1 MKTPYFSCSFCGNL
15 IPSTHLIK
23 GFFMGRFILVFAVG
37 LASIQLAAG
46 QTVTTDPVGFVQ
58 PFNGSPN
65 QINLLANSDTLVSSP
80 FTRPPAFTGAISS
93 IAGNVITVVGSPGWT
108 TSPQQFVY
116 AQGTQPNHYYVLI
129 GAIAS
134 SPSKEGH
141 IYNVTANGSN
151 TLTVDTTN
159 DNLTGIPVNTQVIL
173 IPHQTL
179 GTVFRVGDPPA
190 GDANVSY
197 TPTTNT
203 HQFKTQVLIPDRTTT
218 GINLASSATY
228 YYINSGANVGWRLFG
243 DAVTTDHGDDV
254 LVPNSYFTVRN
265 QNGAPGLT
273 LTTVGSV
280 LTKKLALPLA
290 TSASGKQDN
299 AVTMVRPVSV
309 SLNNSGLN
317 PADGSFVATTNT
329 HNFQDQLFLY
339 DNTQAS
345 TNKSA
350 SATYYYINSGG
361 NVGWRLFGDSVTND
375 HGGDL
380 IQAGSAI
387 TIRKAQGTGSPV
399 YWTNAPTY

>member
-1 MKTPYFSCSFCGNL
+1 
-15 IPSTHLIK
+15 
-23 GFFMGRFILVFAVG
+23 MGRFILVFVIG
-37 LASIQLAAG
+37 LASIHLAAG
-46 QTVTTDPVGFVQ
+46 QTTVTTDPVGFVQ

-65 QINLLANSDTLVSSP
+65 QINLLANSDTLVSVP

-93 IAGNVITVVGSPGWT
+93 IASNMITVVGSPGWT

-116 AQGTQPNHYYVLI
+116 AQGTQPNHYYALI
-129 GAIAS
+129 GPS
-134 SPSKEGH
+134 SSADPKEGH
-141 IYNVTANGSN
+141 VYNVTANGSN

-159 DNLTGIPVNTQVIL
+159 DNLTGIPANTQVIL
-173 IPHQTL
+173 IPHLTL
-179 GTVFRVGDPPA
+179 NTVFPA

-228 YYINSGANVGWRLFG
+228 YYINIGGNVGWRLFG
-243 DAVTTDHGDDV
+243 DSVNTDHGDDV

-265 QNGAPGLT
+265 QNSAPGLT
-273 LTTVGSV
+273 LTTIGSV
-280 LTKKLALPLA
+280 LTKKLAIPLA

-299 AVTMVRPVSV
+299 AVTMVRPISV
-309 SLNNSGLN
+309 SLNNSGLG

-339 DNTQAS
+339 DNS
-345 TNKSA
+345 TAVTNRSA

-361 NVGWRLFGDSVTND
+361 NVGWRLFGDAVTTD
-375 HGGDL
+375 HGNDL
-380 IQAGSAI
+380 IQAASAM